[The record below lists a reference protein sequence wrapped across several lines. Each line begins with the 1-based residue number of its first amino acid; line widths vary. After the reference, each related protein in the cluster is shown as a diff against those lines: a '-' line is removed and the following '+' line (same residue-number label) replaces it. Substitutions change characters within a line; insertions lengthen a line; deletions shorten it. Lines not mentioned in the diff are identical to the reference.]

1 VLSYAIRRLF
11 IAIPVAF
18 AATFVTFLLV
28 AFGTD
33 PLSDLRARR
42 PPVPA
47 QTIAAERHRL
57 WLDQNVFERYWHWL
71 TNVFEHGYF
80 GPAVQSNVHIR
91 SELFSRLAI
100 TFRLVLLAMILAAI
114 LAVIVGV
121 LSAVKQ
127 YSATDYTATF
137 AGFLFLSLPTFWFAL
152 LLKQGGIVINRHVGH
167 QVFYTIGDESIGLGG
182 HWYNHIGNIFGHL
195 ILPTITLALISYAAW
210 SRYNRA
216 SMLEVLN
223 SDYIRLARAKGLS
236 RRRVMIRHALRTAL
250 IPLTTVMALDLAAIL
265 GGAIVTETVFQW
277 HGMGDFLL
285 TSIRYHDAYA
295 VTGWLLVTAFIV
307 ILFNLIADLMYGV
320 LDPRIRYE

>member
-1 VLSYAIRRLF
+1 MVSYAIRRLL
-11 IAIPVAF
+11 IAIPVAI
-18 AATFVTFLLV
+18 AASFVTFMLV

-33 PLSDLRARR
+33 PLAELRARR

-47 QTIAAERHRL
+47 QTITAERHRL

-71 TNVFEHGYF
+71 TGVFGHGYF
-80 GPAVQSNVHIR
+80 GPAVQANVHIR
-91 SELFSRLAI
+91 SELMSRLAV
-100 TFRLVLLAMILAAI
+100 TFRLVFLAMLLAGI

-121 LSAVKQ
+121 VSAVKQ
-127 YSATDYTATF
+127 YSALDYTATF
-137 AGFLFLSLPTFWFAL
+137 TGFLFLSLPTFWFAL
-152 LLKQGGIVINRHVGH
+152 LLKQGGIVVNRHVGH
-167 QVFYTIGDESIGLGG
+167 TVFYTIGDESIGLKGP
-182 HWYNHIGNIFGHL
+182 WYHHIGDIFGHM
-195 ILPTITLALISYAAW
+195 ILPTLTLALISYAAW
-210 SRYNRA
+210 SRYCRA

-223 SDYIRLARAKGLS
+223 SDYTRLARAKGLS

-295 VTGWLLVTAFIV
+295 VTGWLLVTALIV
-307 ILFNLIADLMYGV
+307 IIFNLIADLLYGV
-320 LDPRIRYE
+320 LDPRIRYD